1 MKKRLI
7 VATIAAGALV
17 LGSAVPA
24 SASVSAHH
32 SPPVPT
38 GSIVDVALAASGGG
52 TPDSNPY
59 DYDLLV
65 QALTATGL
73 VPVLADTSRQFTVFA
88 PNDLAF
94 ERLVTDLTGVAP
106 TSEAAALTTI
116 TSALTIDQIK
126 NVLLYHVVADRKLG
140 PISVLTAKSLTMANG
155 GTVKPR
161 GFTLRDQNPAF
172 RDPRLVRSGLNIQAT
187 NGVIHTIDRVLLPA
201 VI

>member
-1 MKKRLI
+1 MKKHLI
-7 VATIAAGALV
+7 ATTIAAGALV

-24 SASVSAHH
+24 SASAHYN
-32 SPPVPT
+32 PPAPM
-38 GSIVDVALAASGGG
+38 GSIVDVAVAASGGG

-73 VPVLADTSRQFTVFA
+73 VSVLADTGRQFTVFA

-116 TSALTIDQIK
+116 TNALTIDQIR
-126 NVLLYHVVADRKLG
+126 NVLLYHVVADQKLG
-140 PISVLTAKSLTMANG
+140 PISVLTAGSLTMANG
-155 GTVKPR
+155 GIVKPR
-161 GFTLRDQNPAF
+161 GFTLRDQNLAF
-172 RDPRLVRSGLNIQAT
+172 RDPRLVRSNLDIQAT